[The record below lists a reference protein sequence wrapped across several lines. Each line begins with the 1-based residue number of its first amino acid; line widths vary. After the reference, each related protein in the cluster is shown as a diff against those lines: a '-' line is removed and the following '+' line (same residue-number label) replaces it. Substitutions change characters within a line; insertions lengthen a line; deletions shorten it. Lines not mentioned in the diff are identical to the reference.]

1 MVDREIVS
9 RKLSQLQQYAGEL
22 RAAEDIT
29 WGLYQTD
36 IRARAFVERYLHLA
50 IESVLDI
57 ANHIISFHGW
67 REPEGYR
74 DIFTVLHEN
83 GIIPAQD
90 LAVYQQMVSFR
101 NLLVHRYEKIDD
113 ATVFGLFKNRLDG
126 FDRFFGLIKNWVET
140 Q

>member
-1 MVDREIVS
+1 MVDREVVS
-9 RKLSQLQQYAGEL
+9 RKLSQLRQYTVEL

-29 WGLYQTD
+29 WGMYQTD

-50 IESVLDI
+50 IETVLDI

-74 DIFTVLHEN
+74 DIFAVLHEN

-90 LAVYQQMVSFR
+90 LAVYQQMASFR
-101 NLLVHRYEKIDD
+101 NMLVHRYEKIDD
-113 ATVFGLFKNRLDG
+113 ATVFGLFKNRLDD
-126 FDRFFGLIKNWVET
+126 FDRFFALIKTWTET